1 MILSKGNQNDK
12 NKDEIDQNQLKTEL
26 SKNLDNAEHSKID
39 EDETAKMLPK
49 EMSNIT
55 EKFKTNPGNK
65 NDKTGKGMDQ
75 TQSKTEENK
84 NSEETRIIEESTTDK
99 EKTVNELQKEMQSIA
114 EKRHTNPDKRN
125 RVKTL
130 VKEKLQ
136 ATPEQ
141 RKPEI
146 EKVCLNEKLQTN
158 PDRIKPQ
165 IANVC
170 LKEMLQTNLETL
182 KSCLKIK
189 EKNNDSN
196 LEVEKISINNE
207 KVIKMKNETE
217 PTISMVSLEKTGH
230 QTEKV
235 NFPIKVE
242 KLQNRPELH
251 DVEKNVLEKSKT
263 VTPKS
268 DLVLNETQIFEK
280 RKENVIDTDLD
291 DGKRNVFQSSPNNQI
306 NLKRKLSNSEDN
318 QRQIKHPKVTIKKK
332 NRYFKTEGKV
342 VKSNLLEKL
351 VA

>member
-1 MILSKGNQNDK
+1 M
-12 NKDEIDQNQLKTEL
+12 
-26 SKNLDNAEHSKID
+26 
-39 EDETAKMLPK
+39 
-49 EMSNIT
+49 
-55 EKFKTNPGNK
+55 
-65 NDKTGKGMDQ
+65 
-75 TQSKTEENK
+75 
-84 NSEETRIIEESTTDK
+84 EETRIIEESTTDK

-235 NFPIKVE
+235 NFPIEVE

-251 DVEKNVLEKSKT
+251 HVDKNVLEKSKT
-263 VTPKS
+263 VTQKS

-332 NRYFKTEGKV
+332 NRYFKTEEKV

-351 VA
+351 VAEVFNYDVANKFQENINQKDDLNINQKNQQNTTQNLVLGVL

>member
-1 MILSKGNQNDK
+1 M
-12 NKDEIDQNQLKTEL
+12 
-26 SKNLDNAEHSKID
+26 
-39 EDETAKMLPK
+39 
-49 EMSNIT
+49 
-55 EKFKTNPGNK
+55 
-65 NDKTGKGMDQ
+65 
-75 TQSKTEENK
+75 
-84 NSEETRIIEESTTDK
+84 EETRIIEESTTDK

-182 KSCLKIK
+182 KSCLKVK

-196 LEVEKISINNE
+196 LEVEKIGINNE

-251 DVEKNVLEKSKT
+251 DVDKNVLEKSKT
-263 VTPKS
+263 VTQKS

-306 NLKRKLSNSEDN
+306 NLKQKLSNSKDN
-318 QRQIKHPKVTIKKK
+318 QRQPKT
-332 NRYFKTEGKV
+332 NQAS
-342 VKSNLLEKL
+342 KSHNQKGEQIF
-351 VA
+351 